1 MTKFMYIGVILGLLS
16 SAVAGSETDDP
27 EFSGPERAAKQFSVG
42 GVRLGESVESFTSRY
57 PTATKWD
64 IPANS
69 YPKNYVYELT
79 VSNGT
84 DAAPN
89 VTFEFEG
96 SQLKFITIMYSRES
110 LAAIEKQQPIL
121 TQLERRFGKSQPTLE
136 NVPTRF
142 GNADQFEWDF
152 PKHGVGFSYMSFRD
166 GSARFN
172 AYYSPGKQ
180 PANPKTSR
188 LGFD

>member
-1 MTKFMYIGVILGLLS
+1 MARFLCVGIILGLFS
-16 SAVAGSETDDP
+16 SAVARPETDDP
-27 EFSGPERAAKQFSVG
+27 ELSGPEKAAKEFSVG
-42 GVRLGESVESFTSRY
+42 GVRLGESVEGFTSRY

-69 YPKNYVYELT
+69 YPKNDVYELT
-79 VSNGT
+79 VNNGT

-96 SQLKFITIMYSRES
+96 SQLKFITIMYSRDS
-110 LAAIEKQQPIL
+110 LAMIEKRQPIL
-121 TQLERRFGKSQPTLE
+121 TQLERRFGKSRPTLK
-136 NVPTRF
+136 NIPTRF

-152 PKHGVGFSYMSFRD
+152 SQLGVHFSYMSFHD

-172 AYYSPGKQ
+172 AYYSVTKQ
-180 PANPKTSR
+180 PAKPKTSS